1 MTERQLKVEALCN
14 AELMSEEE
22 ERNIPTTEEVCEA
35 IIAELNRLMDDVD
48 KELEDDE
55 YYS

>member
-1 MTERQLKVEALCN
+1 MTEMQLKAEALCN
-14 AELMSEEE
+14 AEMMSEEE
-22 ERNIPTTEEVCEA
+22 ERNIPTTGEVCDA
-35 IIAELNRLMDDVD
+35 AIAELNRLMDDVD

>member
-1 MTERQLKVEALCN
+1 MTERQLKAEALCN

-22 ERNIPTTEEVCEA
+22 ERNIPATEEVCEA

>member
-1 MTERQLKVEALCN
+1 MTERQLKAVALYN

-22 ERNIPTTEEVCEA
+22 ERNVPTTEEVCEA
-35 IIAELNRLMDDVD
+35 TIAELNRLMDEVD